1 MVAKLELRDVWFR
14 YSKEEDY
21 VLRGVDLDL
30 RESELVVV
38 VGPNGSGK
46 TTLILL
52 AAGLLRPERGE
63 VLLEGKP
70 LHKQLPLARRK
81 IGVTFQDPDDQF
93 FNATVYDEIAFALRQ
108 LKVSEDEVRTR
119 VTEIARMLSIEHLLN
134 KLPYKLSGG
143 EKVKVA
149 LASILVYEP
158 EILLLDEP
166 TAYLTPE
173 NKDEVIE
180 ILRKLKESGR
190 SILIATN
197 DSDIIKHTTS
207 KVLKIVN
214 GKLFTVKQSPNDR
227 REPE

>member
-1 MVAKLELRDVWFR
+1 MVAKLQLKNVWFR
-14 YSKEEDY
+14 YSREEDY
-21 VLRGVDLDL
+21 ILRGVGLEL

-38 VGPNGSGK
+38 RGPNGSGK
-46 TTLILL
+46 TTLILV
-52 AAGLLRPERGE
+52 AAGLLKPERGE

-70 LHKQLPLARRK
+70 IYEQLPLARKK

-108 LKVSEDEVRTR
+108 LKICEDEVRTR
-119 VTEIARMLSIEHLLN
+119 VTEIARRLRIEHLLS
-134 KLPYKLSGG
+134 KLPYRLSGG

-149 LASILVYEP
+149 LASVLVYEP

-173 NKDEVIE
+173 TRDEVIE
-180 ILRKLKESGR
+180 LLKKLREEGK

-197 DSDIIKHTTS
+197 DPDITKHGVDRVTR
-207 KVLKIVN
+207 IVD
-214 GKLFTVKQSPNDR
+214 GKLIT
-227 REPE
+227 E

>member
-1 MVAKLELRDVWFR
+1 MVVKLQLNDVWFR
-14 YSKEEDY
+14 YSREEDY
-21 VLRGVDLDL
+21 ILRGVELEL

-38 VGPNGSGK
+38 RGPNGSGK
-46 TTLILL
+46 TTLILV
-52 AAGLLRPERGE
+52 AAGLLKPERGE

-70 LHKQLPLARRK
+70 IYGQLPLARRK

-108 LKVSEDEVRTR
+108 LKICEDEVRTR
-119 VTEIARMLSIEHLLN
+119 VTEIARRLRIEHLLS
-134 KLPYKLSGG
+134 KLPYRLSGG

-149 LASILVYEP
+149 LASVLVYEP

-173 NKDEVIE
+173 TRDEVIE
-180 ILRKLKESGR
+180 LLKRLREEGK

-197 DSDIIKHTTS
+197 DPDITKHGVDRVTR
-207 KVLKIVN
+207 IAD
-214 GKLFTVKQSPNDR
+214 GKLIT
-227 REPE
+227 E

>member
-1 MVAKLELRDVWFR
+1 MWFR

-21 VLRGVDLDL
+21 VLRGTELEL
-30 RESELVVV
+30 NESELTIVK
-38 VGPNGSGK
+38 GPNGSGK
-46 TTLILL
+46 TTLILV
-52 AAGLLRPERGE
+52 AAGLLKPEKGE

-70 LHKQLPLARRK
+70 IHEQLLIARRK

-108 LKVSEDEVRTR
+108 LKICESEVKAR
-119 VTEIARMLSIEHLLN
+119 VTEITRELGIEHLLS
-134 KLPYKLSGG
+134 KPPYRLSGG
-143 EKVKVA
+143 EKIKVA

-173 NKDEVIE
+173 SKEEVMK
-180 ILRKLKESGR
+180 ILKKLKERGR

-197 DSDIIKHTTS
+197 DSDIIKYS
-207 KVLKIVN
+207 VGKVLKMID
-214 GKLFTVKQSPNDR
+214 GRLFA
-227 REPE
+227 E

>member
-1 MVAKLELRDVWFR
+1 M
-14 YSKEEDY
+14 S
-21 VLRGVDLDL
+21 L

-38 VGPNGSGK
+38 TGPNGSGK

-70 LHKQLPLARRK
+70 LHEQLPLARKK

-108 LKVSEDEVRTR
+108 LDLGEDEVEAH
-119 VTEIARMLSIEHLLN
+119 VTAIARRLGIEHLLS
-134 KLPYKLSGG
+134 KPPYRLSGG

-158 EILLLDEP
+158 EVLLLDEP

-173 NKDEVIE
+173 SKNEVMRMLE
-180 ILRKLKESGR
+180 ELKEKR
-190 SILIATN
+190 KSILIATN
-197 DSDIIKHTTS
+197 DSDIIGYS
-207 KVLKIVN
+207 VDKVLKIID
-214 GKLFTVKQSPNDR
+214 GRLTAEGHSI
-227 REPE
+227 

>member
-1 MVAKLELRDVWFR
+1 MVVKLQLRDVWFR
-14 YSKEEDY
+14 YSGEEDY
-21 VLRGVDLDL
+21 VLKGVGLEL

-38 VGPNGSGK
+38 RGPNGSGK
-46 TTLILL
+46 TTLILV

-70 LHKQLPLARRK
+70 IYEQLPLARRK

-108 LKVSEDEVRTR
+108 LKICEDEVRTR
-119 VTEIARMLSIEHLLN
+119 VTEIARELGIEYLLS
-134 KLPYKLSGG
+134 KLPYRLSGG

-149 LASILVYEP
+149 LASVLVYEP

-173 NKDEVIE
+173 TKDEVIE
-180 ILRKLKESGR
+180 LLKKLRGERR

-197 DSDIIKHTTS
+197 DPDITKHG
-207 KVLKIVN
+207 VDRIVRIAN
-214 GKLFTVKQSPNDR
+214 GKLLN
-227 REPE
+227 E

>member
-1 MVAKLELRDVWFR
+1 MVAKLQLKNVWFR
-14 YSKEEDY
+14 YSREEDY
-21 VLRGVDLDL
+21 ILRGVGLEL

-38 VGPNGSGK
+38 RGPNGSGK
-46 TTLILL
+46 TTLILV
-52 AAGLLRPERGE
+52 AAGLLKPERGE

-70 LHKQLPLARRK
+70 IYGQLPLARKK

-108 LKVSEDEVRTR
+108 LKICEDEARTR
-119 VTEIARMLSIEHLLN
+119 VTEIARRLRIEHLLS
-134 KLPYKLSGG
+134 KLPYRLSGG

-149 LASILVYEP
+149 LASVLVYEP

-173 NKDEVIE
+173 TRDEVIE
-180 ILRKLKESGR
+180 LLKKLREEGK

-197 DSDIIKHTTS
+197 DPDITKHGVDRVTR
-207 KVLKIVN
+207 IVD
-214 GKLFTVKQSPNDR
+214 GKLIT
-227 REPE
+227 E

>member
-1 MVAKLELRDVWFR
+1 MAVKLQLRDVWFR
-14 YSKEEDY
+14 YSREEDY
-21 VLRGVDLDL
+21 ILRGAELSL
-30 RESELVVV
+30 RESELVVIT
-38 VGPNGSGK
+38 GPNGSGK

-52 AAGLLRPERGE
+52 AAGLLRPEKGE

-70 LHKQLPLARRK
+70 LHDQLPLARKK

-108 LKVSEDEVRTR
+108 LELGEDEVKTHVTVITR
-119 VTEIARMLSIEHLLN
+119 RLGIEHLLS
-134 KLPYKLSGG
+134 KPPYRLSGG

-158 EILLLDEP
+158 EVLLLDEP

-173 NKDEVIE
+173 SKNE
-180 ILRKLKESGR
+180 IMKMLRELKERGK

-197 DSDIIKHTTS
+197 DPDVTKYPLD
-207 KVLKIVN
+207 KVLKIVD
-214 GKLFTVKQSPNDR
+214 GRLITESPTT
-227 REPE
+227 